1 MASKPIEVV
10 IRNPKW
16 TGQSAV
22 ARFVGYLTGIALV
35 AALIMWMVP
44 PVASVFGIE
53 AHPNYGESLL
63 ILLLVRVTLK
73 GSNVMALQSYEK
85 NEYWK

>member
-16 TGQSAV
+16 TGRDAV
-22 ARFVGYLTGIALV
+22 ARFVGYLAGIALV